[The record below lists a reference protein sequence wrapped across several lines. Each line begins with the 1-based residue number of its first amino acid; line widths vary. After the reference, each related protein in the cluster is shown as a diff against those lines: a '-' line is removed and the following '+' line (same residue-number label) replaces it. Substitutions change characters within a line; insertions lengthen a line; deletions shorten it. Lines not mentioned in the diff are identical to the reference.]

1 MFSLYNFIQLK
12 TMLMTT
18 LNIVDY
24 LLPVEE
30 CKAAVDEWELCRGNF
45 TRMKDLIPTNYVFN
59 IADGPLSWMKSY
71 RDYPEFCAAMGIWKD
86 QVILIFYPMNEKGDR
101 IDQREYPY
109 SVLTELDEDLKLQE
123 IQEYTIVK
131 NAILSKGLQKVE
143 QNSDMAFPISNKPTL
158 DQDIA
163 IEAIE
168 TWRESGMD
176 WFYKEHEESKGLG
189 IFKRFYV
196 PTADLCL
203 SDEGL
208 RAIKCSFG
216 LKYNKVYGK
225 ILVTLIFISFHED
238 LQNSQRAQTIS
249 NMYDWA
255 KPCPPICRIPGME
268 GEF

>member
-1 MFSLYNFIQLK
+1 
-12 TMLMTT
+12 MLMTT
-18 LNIVDY
+18 LNIVEY

-30 CKAAVDEWELCRGNF
+30 CSAAANRWDLCRSNF
-45 TRMKDLIPTNYVFN
+45 SKMKDLIPTNYVFN
-59 IADGPLSWMKSY
+59 ISDGPLSWMKSY

-101 IDQREYPY
+101 IDQKEYPFSY
-109 SVLTELDEDLKLQE
+109 LTELENDLKLQE
-123 IQEYTIVK
+123 VQEYTIVK
-131 NAILSKGLQKVE
+131 NAVLSKSLEKIE
-143 QNSDMAFPISNKPTL
+143 QTSDMAYPISNKPIL
-158 DQDIA
+158 DQDVA

-176 WFYKEHEESKGLG
+176 WFYKEYKESKGMG
-189 IFKRFYV
+189 IFKKFYV

-208 RAIKCSFG
+208 REIKCSFG

-225 ILVTLIFISFHED
+225 MLVTLIFISFRED
-238 LQNSQRAQTIS
+238 FQNAQRAEKLS

-255 KPCPPICRIPGME
+255 KPCPPICRLPDME
-268 GEF
+268 SGF

>member
-1 MFSLYNFIQLK
+1 
-12 TMLMTT
+12 MLMTT

-30 CKAAVDEWELCRGNF
+30 CRLAADEWSLCRSNYPKI
-45 TRMKDLIPTNYVFN
+45 KDLIPTTYVFT
-59 IADGPLSWMKSY
+59 ISDGPLEWMKSY
-71 RDYPEFCAAMGIWKD
+71 KDYPEFCATIGIWNG
-86 QVILIFYPMNEKGDR
+86 QLILIFYPMNEKGDR

-109 SVLTELDEDLKLQE
+109 CTLAELTNDVKLQE

-131 NAILSKGLQKVE
+131 NSILSKGLEKIE
-143 QNSDMAFPISNKPTL
+143 KNADMAFPISNQPIL
-158 DQDIA
+158 EQDKA

-168 TWRESGMD
+168 SWRESGMD
-176 WFYKEHEESKGLG
+176 WFYKECNESKGIG

-208 RAIKCSFG
+208 REIKCSFG
-216 LKYNKVYGK
+216 LKYNDVYGK
-225 ILVTLIFISFHED
+225 MLVTLIFISFREN
-238 LQNSQRAQTIS
+238 LQNAERAQMMS
-249 NMYDWA
+249 NTYDWA